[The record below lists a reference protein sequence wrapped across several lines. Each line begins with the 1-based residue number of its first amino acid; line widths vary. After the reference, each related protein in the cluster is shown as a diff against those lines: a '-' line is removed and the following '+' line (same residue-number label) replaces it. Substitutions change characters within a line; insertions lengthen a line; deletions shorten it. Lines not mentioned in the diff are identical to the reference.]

1 MKIKVNNCKQIELS
15 QIVDKKDGVLSIAEQ
30 EKEIPFSIKRVYYI
44 YGLKS
49 GDAVRGLHAHKN
61 LEQALFCI
69 NGSFKFMADDGKEKQ
84 YFFINNP
91 NQGIFIGKEL
101 WHTMFEFSKDCIIL
115 VLASD
120 YYDESDYIRDY
131 DDFIKYIESIKEL

>member
-1 MKIKVNNCKQIELS
+1 MKIKVNNCQQIELN
-15 QIVDKKDGVLSIAEQ
+15 QIVDEKDGVLSIAEQ
-30 EKEIPFSIKRVYYI
+30 NKEIPFSIKRVYYI

-49 GDAVRGLHAHKN
+49 IDAVRGLHAHKK
-61 LEQALFCI
+61 LEQAIFCI

-84 YFFINNP
+84 YFFIDNP

-115 VLASD
+115 VFASD
-120 YYDESDYIRDY
+120 YYNESDYIRDY
-131 DDFIKYIESIKEL
+131 DAFKKYINRVK